1 MPAKKPQ
8 QTQSVERDFVQQSI
22 RFQPHH
28 LKWLTD
34 RADAISG
41 SLNAVVRQLVDD
53 ARAFYGLAP
62 TMVETLEKDR
72 AARGLDYR
80 GYLQDLLT
88 QRYRELLR
96 VEFEA
101 ERAGEKG
108 KR

>member
-1 MPAKKPQ
+1 MATKKSQQPQ
-8 QTQSVERDFVQQSI
+8 TAERDFVQQSI

-28 LKWLTD
+28 LKWLTE

-53 ARAFYGLAP
+53 ARGFYGLSP
-62 TMVETLEKDR
+62 TIVDALEKDR
-72 AARGLDYR
+72 EAKGLDYR
-80 GYLQDLLT
+80 SYVQDLLS

-96 VEFEA
+96 AEFEA
-101 ERAGEKG
+101 ERQSEKG